1 MTKAHFH
8 RPERDVPTKKE
19 MQAIGATLDA
29 EIDRRG
35 LRSPGEKRQ
44 IERTREGVRR
54 RQAARKNTTTK
65 HSEKCQRTT

>member
-1 MTKAHFH
+1 MSKAHFH

-19 MQAIGATLDA
+19 MQALSAALDA

-54 RQAARKNTTTK
+54 RQAARKNSNNN
-65 HSEKCQRTT
+65 HA

>member
-1 MTKAHFH
+1 MTKA
-8 RPERDVPTKKE
+8 RKQRRASSDVPSKSQ
-19 MQAIGATLDA
+19 MRAISAALDA

-54 RQAARKNTTTK
+54 RQAARKNSTTN
-65 HSEKCQRTT
+65 HA